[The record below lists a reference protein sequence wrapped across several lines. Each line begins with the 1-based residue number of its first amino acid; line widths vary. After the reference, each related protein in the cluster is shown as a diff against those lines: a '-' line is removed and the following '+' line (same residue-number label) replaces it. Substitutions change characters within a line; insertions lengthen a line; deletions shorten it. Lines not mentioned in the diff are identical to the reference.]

1 MSTRR
6 RAFTLIEMTVLSGVL
21 LIIASLVLPNA
32 FRLRDSMRV
41 LTTQAQIERFLS
53 SARIEASRSGKTVI
67 VRSEGTS
74 LVMEQSVTGPDNEQ
88 LQTLDLDGPLNVA
101 SIKASDSD
109 LTQPSTT
116 TNTDS
121 WSAYADGMCDPSDFT
136 FDTDTSDT
144 KILRMTSKGR
154 ATWYFLNTLPEADMT
169 DGKWDAGEW
178 VPDNAQ

>member
-1 MSTRR
+1 MAMRR

-21 LIIASLVLPNA
+21 IIIASLVLPNA
-32 FRLRDSMRV
+32 FRLRDSMRI

-53 SARIEASRSGKTVI
+53 SARIEASRSGKTVV
-67 VRSEGTS
+67 VRSDGAS
-74 LVMEQSVTGPDNEQ
+74 LVMEQSITGPESEQ
-88 LQTLDLDGPLNVA
+88 LRTLELDGLLTVA

-109 LTQPSTT
+109 LTQSTET
-116 TNTDS
+116 DNTDS

-136 FDTDTSDT
+136 FDTDTSDP

-154 ATWYFLNTLPEADMT
+154 ATWYFLNTLPEEDVT